1 MPIPLH
7 DMVRAVAREPQE
19 VEAEL
24 QKMQVYLCRN
34 HSDERLKIEL
44 AARHRQR
51 LLTATQQSV
60 SRGLILHTCSGGGVK
75 VCVCVCVLVCVGEPI
90 DCTRNGLATPRTL
103 YM

>member
-1 MPIPLH
+1 MPIPLY
-7 DMVRAVAREPQE
+7 DIGKAAIREPTG
-19 VEAEL
+19 VEAEV

-60 SRGLILHTCSGGGVK
+60 SEGLI
-75 VCVCVCVLVCVGEPI
+75 
-90 DCTRNGLATPRTL
+90 
-103 YM
+103 

>member
-1 MPIPLH
+1 MPLPLH
-7 DMVRAVAREPQE
+7 DIGRAAPREPQE
-19 VEAEL
+19 VEEVV

-60 SRGLILHTCSGGGVK
+60 SEREERGGV
-75 VCVCVCVLVCVGEPI
+75 G
-90 DCTRNGLATPRTL
+90 R
-103 YM
+103 